1 MVCGG
6 QGVQKGDIYLT
17 LDWTPVVLEA
27 GWNKGRAHKEDPKEQ
42 KGKDHRRSRHSK

>member
-1 MVCGG
+1 MRV

-17 LDWTPVVLEA
+17 LDWTPVVLEK
-27 GWNKGRAHKEDPKEQ
+27 GWNRSMPNKSDHKEQ